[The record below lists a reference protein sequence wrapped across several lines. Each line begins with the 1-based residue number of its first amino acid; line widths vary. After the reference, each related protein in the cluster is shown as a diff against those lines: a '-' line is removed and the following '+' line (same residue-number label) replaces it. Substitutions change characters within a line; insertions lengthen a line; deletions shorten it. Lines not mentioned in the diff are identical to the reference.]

1 MKKVFCLVLS
11 LLMLMAA
18 PVYAEEQT
26 AQATVT
32 YTCEDNFYIEI
43 PETIAVGEVCYINA
57 VEVNISPTKSVY
69 VDLMINPNSYVT
81 IYNEADEN
89 QSLDVYF
96 QREDGTTLS
105 VTDLNLASFQSGSS
119 GTSLSF
125 TTYINDDMTGK
136 MAGQY
141 SGVAMFSIHCE

>member
-11 LLMLMAA
+11 LLMFMAA

-57 VEVNISPTKSVY
+57 VEVNISPTKSVELSEGLP
-69 VDLMINPNSYVT
+69 DL
-81 IYNEADEN
+81 D
-89 QSLDVYF
+89 
-96 QREDGTTLS
+96 RE
-105 VTDLNLASFQSGSS
+105 
-119 GTSLSF
+119 
-125 TTYINDDMTGK
+125 
-136 MAGQY
+136 
-141 SGVAMFSIHCE
+141 

>member
-11 LLMLMAA
+11 LLMLMAT

-119 GTSLSF
+119 GTSQSF

-141 SGVAMFSIHCE
+141 SGIAMFSIHCE

>member
-11 LLMLMAA
+11 LLMLMAT

-32 YTCEDNFYIEI
+32 YTCEDNFYVEI

-57 VEVNISPTKSVY
+57 VDVNIAPSKSVY

-81 IYNEADEN
+81 IYNEVDES

-105 VTDLNLASFQSGSS
+105 VTDLNLACFQYGSS
-119 GTSLSF
+119 GTSQSF
-125 TTYINDDMTGK
+125 TTYINSDMAGK

-141 SGVAMFSIHCE
+141 SGIAMFSIHCD